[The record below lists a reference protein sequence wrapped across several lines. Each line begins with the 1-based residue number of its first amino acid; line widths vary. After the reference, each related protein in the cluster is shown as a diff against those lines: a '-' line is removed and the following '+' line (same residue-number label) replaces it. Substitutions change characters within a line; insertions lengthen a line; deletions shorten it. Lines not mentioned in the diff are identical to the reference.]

1 MRTVL
6 HGRHRLT
13 KLLVVGGAV
22 AIGAVAVPAAYAAT
36 TPPTGFVK
44 ICKVGAS
51 ASVTG
56 SFQFTVTGVKD
67 PVTVPVGGCSKS
79 IATTLRRVT
88 ITEAARSGFVAANI
102 AAKPDG
108 REISKDVAKAT
119 VTVKVPAG
127 GVTSQTTVTFTN
139 KVTPPPPPATLR
151 VCKVAGPGVAK
162 GQVFKFTVGSAAIS
176 VAAGSCG
183 APITLPAGNV
193 TVKETATAGLA
204 VSAIAVTGVGT
215 LVSSDTASGTAV
227 VKVAS
232 GATTVSYTNHKPGVT
247 GCVRGDGYYKSNP
260 DVVSKLVAKNG
271 GSLVIGGVSLNAS
284 QVTAIYKRNSDN
296 YLDQVSQKLLTAR
309 LNQISGASTPADTQK
324 AIDAAQALEKNAGGP
339 LTGKATPSTK
349 VTWGGVTYTASQLV
363 GLLAS
368 YNGGTSG
375 GPTACA

>member
-1 MRTVL
+1 MSKREWNSPEAAANGSGSIVNDQGEPMRTVL

-79 IATTLRRVT
+79 IATTVRRVSSS
-88 ITEAARSGFVAANI
+88 EAAGAGFDPANSAAN
-102 AAKPDG
+102 PDG
-108 REISKDVAKAT
+108 REVSTD
-119 VTVKVPAG
+119 
-127 GVTSQTTVTFTN
+127 
-139 KVTPPPPPATLR
+139 
-151 VCKVAGPGVAK
+151 
-162 GQVFKFTVGSAAIS
+162 
-176 VAAGSCG
+176 
-183 APITLPAGNV
+183 
-193 TVKETATAGLA
+193 LA
-204 VSAIAVTGVGT
+204 EAAVTGVGT

-284 QVTAIYKRNSDN
+284 QVTAIYK
-296 YLDQVSQKLLTAR
+296 
-309 LNQISGASTPADTQK
+309 
-324 AIDAAQALEKNAGGP
+324 
-339 LTGKATPSTK
+339 
-349 VTWGGVTYTASQLV
+349 
-363 GLLAS
+363 
-368 YNGGTSG
+368 
-375 GPTACA
+375 

>member
-1 MRTVL
+1 M
-6 HGRHRLT
+6 
-13 KLLVVGGAV
+13 VVGGAV

-108 REISKDVAKAT
+108 REVSKDVAKAT

-127 GVTSQTTVTFTN
+127 GVTSQTTITFTN

-162 GQVFKFTVGSAAIS
+162 GQVFKFTVGSAAIN

-215 LVSSDTASGTAV
+215 LVSSDTASGTA
-227 VKVAS
+227 AAWS
-232 GATTVSYTNHKPGVT
+232 SAACP
-247 GCVRGDGYYKSNP
+247 
-260 DVVSKLVAKNG
+260 
-271 GSLVIGGVSLNAS
+271 
-284 QVTAIYKRNSDN
+284 
-296 YLDQVSQKLLTAR
+296 
-309 LNQISGASTPADTQK
+309 STPARSPRSTS
-324 AIDAAQALEKNAGGP
+324 
-339 LTGKATPSTK
+339 ATRTT
-349 VTWGGVTYTASQLV
+349 TWTR
-363 GLLAS
+363 
-368 YNGGTSG
+368 
-375 GPTACA
+375 